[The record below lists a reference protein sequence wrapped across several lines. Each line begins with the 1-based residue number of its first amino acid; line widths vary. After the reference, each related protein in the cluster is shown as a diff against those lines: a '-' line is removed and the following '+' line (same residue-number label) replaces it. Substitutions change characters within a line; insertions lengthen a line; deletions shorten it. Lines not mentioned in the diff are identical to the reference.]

1 MPHCIVTPIS
11 KVFFYGIPSRPRW
24 FPQIFDNWFSHFVP
38 IPKMRECDFEFPF
51 PFPGSKKPFPLT
63 SVLTLTM
70 TMMVMKTMK
79 VMTIMTM
86 LEEQFTR
93 TTFPCFVPFVVDAA
107 WPCATSSGKQHSTLP
122 TAQTFAILITTDIL
136 EESEIPFRQRWKYLE
151 IFVWDQNVKF
161 WIIFSKSEQ
170 FSPFKECGFW
180 CHFKEQYF
188 WSRNILLEK
197 EQTFQFF
204 LNMELGVWSH
214 FWG

>member
-122 TAQTFAILITTDIL
+122 TAQTFAILITGAIFRGGISFEAKVGINKLAKLRRWPSRANNPKLPLTDG
-136 EESEIPFRQRWKYLE
+136 PMDW
-151 IFVWDQNVKF
+151 
-161 WIIFSKSEQ
+161 
-170 FSPFKECGFW
+170 PG
-180 CHFKEQYF
+180 
-188 WSRNILLEK
+188 
-197 EQTFQFF
+197 
-204 LNMELGVWSH
+204 
-214 FWG
+214 

>member
-1 MPHCIVTPIS
+1 MHCDANI
-11 KVFFYGIPSRPRW
+11 KGMYFFYGIPSRPRW

-38 IPKMRECDFEFPF
+38 IPKMGECDFEFPF

-70 TMMVMKTMK
+70 TMMVMKTKK

-122 TAQTFAILITTDIL
+122 TAQTFAILITGAIFRGGEFHLRQKLGQINSQSL
-136 EESEIPFRQRWKYLE
+136 EDGQA
-151 IFVWDQNVKF
+151 
-161 WIIFSKSEQ
+161 
-170 FSPFKECGFW
+170 G
-180 CHFKEQYF
+180 
-188 WSRNILLEK
+188 
-197 EQTFQFF
+197 QTIRRSDGP
-204 LNMELGVWSH
+204 MDWPG
-214 FWG
+214 